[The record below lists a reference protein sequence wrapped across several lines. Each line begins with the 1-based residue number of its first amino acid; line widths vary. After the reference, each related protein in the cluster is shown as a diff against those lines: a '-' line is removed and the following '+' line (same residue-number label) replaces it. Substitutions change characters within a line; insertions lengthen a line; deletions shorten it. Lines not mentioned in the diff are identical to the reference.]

1 LPKTFSTFTRGKCS
15 WSAPE
20 TCVSNKGVELF
31 PLYFLNI
38 VLEQQIWIEGM
49 LGKLQKGEKNTPP
62 RPKLHQLPTPCCSCR
77 LLLVIL
83 FKETMH
89 MDGPWIST
97 SLTIF
102 LLTMSVLL
110 FFFILQQGLIRWL
123 VKRDIRLS
131 LKVEIIKY

>member
-1 LPKTFSTFTRGKCS
+1 LQDVKVHGVLLKLVSVTKV
-15 WSAPE
+15 WSF
-20 TCVSNKGVELF
+20 F
-31 PLYFLNI
+31 PLYFLDI

-49 LGKLQKGEKNTPP
+49 QGKLQKGEKNTPP
-62 RPKLHQLPTPCCSCR
+62 RPKLHQLLTPRCSCR